1 MQYLFPAEAA
11 DIHRE
16 ETEQDKT
23 QFIRKPRVIVCG
35 SCLSASRF
43 VYLETKIEEG
53 ECIAPRQF

>member
-16 ETEQDKT
+16 ETEQGKT
-23 QFIRKPRVIVCG
+23 QFFRKPRVIVCG

-43 VYLETKIEEG
+43 VYLKG
-53 ECIAPRQF
+53 SKLFDF